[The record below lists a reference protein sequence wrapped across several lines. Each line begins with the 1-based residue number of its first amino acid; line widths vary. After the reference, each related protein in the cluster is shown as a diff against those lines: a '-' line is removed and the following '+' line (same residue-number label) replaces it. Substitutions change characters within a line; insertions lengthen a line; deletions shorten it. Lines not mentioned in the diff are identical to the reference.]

1 MEAGPARDRRPP
13 LVDPAGGDC
22 ETAGPTGRPGQTNVT
37 RAKPA
42 TPDFEAA
49 LAELEQIVQ
58 RLEQGELSLEESLR
72 QFERGVELTR
82 GCQKALRQAEQ
93 KIQILSRKGDGDAA
107 LQDFTAPDES

>member
-1 MEAGPARDRRPP
+1 
-13 LVDPAGGDC
+13 
-22 ETAGPTGRPGQTNVT
+22 VT
-37 RAKPA
+37 RPKPA

-49 LAELEQIVQ
+49 LSELEQIVL

-93 KIQILSRKGDGDAA
+93 KIRILAKKQDGE
-107 LQDFTAPDES
+107 LVEQDFSAPDED

>member
-1 MEAGPARDRRPP
+1 MTRP
-13 LVDPAGGDC
+13 
-22 ETAGPTGRPGQTNVT
+22 
-37 RAKPA
+37 KPA

-49 LAELEQIVQ
+49 LSELEQIVL

-93 KIQILSRKGDGDAA
+93 KIRILAKKQDGEIVE
-107 LQDFTAPDES
+107 QDFSAPEED